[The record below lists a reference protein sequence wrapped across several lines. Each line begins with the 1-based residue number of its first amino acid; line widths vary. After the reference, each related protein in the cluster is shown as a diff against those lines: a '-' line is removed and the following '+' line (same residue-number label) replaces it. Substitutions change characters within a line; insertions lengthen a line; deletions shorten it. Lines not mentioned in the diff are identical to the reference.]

1 MNCGAI
7 IFSRYDSRR
16 LPGKVLLDIAGLP
29 LLGHVLAR
37 SRQIDGH
44 SQIIIAT
51 TERGVDDPIV
61 EYAQAQGIS
70 VFRGAVDDVAGRA
83 LACARSFNLDSFVRI
98 CGDRPFF
105 GPETVSRLIQK
116 QNDSNYDLATNALEK
131 TYPPGLT
138 AEVVSV
144 DALKRAMALT
154 NNADDREH
162 VTQYFYN
169 HRNDFTIFNLK
180 ASDDSLLGCRLVVD
194 TPEDL
199 ERARWIATRLAEG
212 VTTADERDVVEL
224 AKHWDSHVR

>member
-1 MNCGAI
+1 MTCGAI
-7 IFSRYDSRR
+7 IFSRYDSKR
-16 LPGKVLLDIAGLP
+16 LPGKALLDIAGQP
-29 LLGHVLAR
+29 LLGHVIAR
-37 SRQIDGH
+37 SHRIEGIDY
-44 SQIIIAT
+44 ILVAT
-51 TERGVDDPIV
+51 TDRGLDDPIV
-61 EYAQAQGIS
+61 GYASKQNVS

-83 LACARSFNLDSFVRI
+83 LACAESFGLDQFVRI

-116 QNDSNYDLATNALEK
+116 QNDGNYDLATNALEK

-199 ERARWIATRLAEG
+199 ERTRWIAAQLAG
-212 VTTADERDVVEL
+212 RVTTAGESEVVEL